1 MSSKMILF
9 VLVTCRIGIVAAA
22 DDDKDQDKESLGVSE
37 GENLTISIHIE
48 KSDED
53 PQVLV
58 TRLKGSLEEPIAQL
72 ICHNEDCKREEDSG
86 VSLIYDGD
94 GGNVMLILLNVS
106 FSQAGLYTVSK
117 LSGTQPKNKIYNV
130 TVYPGERNSKKC
142 LEQLEEPVYT
152 TRNPETQPHTGEA
165 LSTGAKVAVGIIGAI
180 LALVVLVIA
189 LVIADFITAR
199 RAGRDA
205 ITAKAFVSLRR
216 MFCHREQNQQV
227 EDPREMNTLVPN
239 PNEV

>member
-130 TVYPGERNSKKC
+130 TVY
-142 LEQLEEPVYT
+142 QPVYT